1 MSRVNL
7 LLRAL
12 SPRGA
17 LTSVSNAAIGRN
29 VRRLDEVTQA
39 NLGPRIHHQVVL
51 DTAAGPMRVRAFGN
65 PGPTGSMNVDFARQ
79 RGDMLSYD
87 SDVMPTD
94 ASTSVATIRAIDQAL
109 RRLLRESAPARITY
123 TPTTASRQR
132 LYAGLMRRAAP
143 EYTALPNTS
152 NVAQSARQVY
162 QRPLTEREQAALQ
175 QHQRLLREI
184 DRLDDFQDA
193 VRVIDPILTY
203 GGLGT
208 AAGLGAYNAR
218 DQISEG
224 TLQQAQAVPQGLL
237 RRLRAMRQN
246 S

>member
-1 MSRVNL
+1 MSGVNL

-29 VRRLDEVTQA
+29 VRRLDEVTQV
-39 NLGPRIHHQVVL
+39 NEGPRIHHQVVL

-65 PGPTGSMNVDFARQ
+65 PGPTGSMNIDFARQ

-123 TPTTASRQR
+123 TPTTTSRQR

-152 NVAQSARQVY
+152 KRQVY

-175 QHQRLLREI
+175 QQQRLLREI

-208 AAGLGAYNAR
+208 AAGLGAYNAQ